1 VRSDGQVE
9 LLKEGGPI
17 IGALPFMEYT
27 SCEVQLQPQDI
38 LFLFSDGLS
47 EAMDAEEHEY
57 GEDRI
62 CDMLLQH
69 RNKEPQAIVDI
80 ILNDMRSHD
89 PTYPPRDDTTII
101 AIKMNDPMV
110 KHG

>member
-1 VRSDGQVE
+1 M
-9 LLKEGGPI
+9 KEGGPI
-17 IGALPFMEYT
+17 IGALPHMEYV

-69 RNKEPQAIVDI
+69 RNKEPQAIVDA
-80 ILNDMRSHD
+80 ILSDVRSHD
-89 PTYPPRDDTTII
+89 PTYPPRDDTTIVT
-101 AIKMNDPMV
+101 IKMNDLAV